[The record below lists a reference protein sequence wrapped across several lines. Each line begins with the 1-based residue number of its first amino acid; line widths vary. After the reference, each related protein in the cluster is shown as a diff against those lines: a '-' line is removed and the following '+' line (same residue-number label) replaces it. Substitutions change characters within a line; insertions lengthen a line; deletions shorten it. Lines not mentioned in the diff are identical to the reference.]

1 MITFIVIIVI
11 AALSLWLLWFFSG
24 KTKGVFI
31 FGSMGLLIGLM
42 GYIIQGQPDLPSKN
56 TQIATEKPT
65 NTLQSDMPDVAQGV
79 GNSDIRLR
87 QAKAFMNA
95 SRPDLALQ
103 VIQNGLKNRPNDAQL
118 WTGMGNILMAQG
130 KGILAP
136 PAEYAFMQAIRNA
149 PDYPIARFYY
159 GASLIGADRLDEGRK
174 QWLSLL
180 DMMPKNGTERDALVS
195 IMAESGALEPDEVA
209 AFKNGK

>member
-1 MITFIVIIVI
+1 MITFFIIMAI
-11 AALSLWLLWFFSG
+11 AAVSLSLIWFFSG
-24 KTKGVFI
+24 KTKSVFI
-31 FGSMGLLIGLM
+31 FGSMGLLIGLT
-42 GYIIQGQPDLPSKN
+42 GYIVQGQPDLPAKN
-56 TQIATEKPT
+56 AQGTTEKPV
-65 NTLQSDMPDVAQGV
+65 NALQSDMPDVAQGF

-87 QAKAFMNA
+87 QAKSFMNA
-95 SRPDLALQ
+95 NRPDLALQ

-136 PAEYAFMQAIRNA
+136 PAEYAFTQAIRNA

-159 GASLIGADRLDEGRK
+159 GAALIGADRIDEGRK

-180 DMMPKNGTERDALVS
+180 EMMPKNGPERDALLS

-209 AFKNGK
+209 AFKRGK